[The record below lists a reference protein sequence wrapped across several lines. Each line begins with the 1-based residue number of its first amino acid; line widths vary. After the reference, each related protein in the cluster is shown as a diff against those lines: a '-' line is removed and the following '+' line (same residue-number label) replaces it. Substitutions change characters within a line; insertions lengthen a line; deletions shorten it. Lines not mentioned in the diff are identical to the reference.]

1 MISCI
6 QNKHQVCFLAS
17 IENNMPGS
25 LVSRTKIR
33 SLFLRALKRHVW
45 PLCIPNRNQARFLAN
60 IAQKNKHYICR
71 QKTKITCVFFNQNQ
85 KTFCFPNNNSL
96 WTGSFTTATYF
107 IGLQNHNHTYRG
119 RSTIMIPSTLT
130 PRTNYCFHWTLVVDT
145 GLAALKVGCFF

>member
-1 MISCI
+1 MFGLFAS
-6 QNKHQVCFLAS
+6 QTETRHVFLRTLPKKTNIIFA
-17 IENNMPGS
+17 GKKRK
-25 LVSRTKIR
+25 SRAFFSTKI
-33 SLFLRALKRHVW
+33 K
-45 PLCIPNRNQARFLAN
+45 
-60 IAQKNKHYICR
+60 
-71 QKTKITCVFFNQNQ
+71 

-145 GLAALKVGCFF
+145 GLAALKVGCFLACRAMDQRKTVWSCS